1 MSRFSYTHFQGES
14 VMGGFRYGNY
24 YGNERERSYRA
35 TNFDFY
41 DPWQTDGDYQMPIV
55 RKCDI
60 VPDSLIGFNYAKSMK
75 TDKQCGIHF
84 FIDDYQFERIW
95 SNPRQTIPSLA
106 RFRCVLTPDFSL
118 YLDMPMAMK
127 IWNTYR
133 SRMVGQMMQRR
144 GLAVI
149 PTLSWAEEETFS
161 FCFDGIEPGGV
172 VAVSTVG
179 LARKKDAWAGW
190 CAGMD
195 EAMRRLN
202 PSVVLCYGTPID
214 YDFGDVPVRFY
225 KQRTFRNAQ
234 KG

>member
-1 MSRFSYTHFQGES
+1 
-14 VMGGFRYGNY
+14 MGGFRYGNY

-55 RKCDI
+55 RRSDV
-60 VPDSLIGFNYAKSMK
+60 VPERLLGFNYAKCERED
-75 TDKQCGIHF
+75 TECGIHF

-133 SRMVGQMMQRR
+133 SRMVGQIMQRR

-179 LARKKDAWAGW
+179 LARKKDAWDGW
-190 CAGMD
+190 RAGMD

-202 PSVVLCYGTPID
+202 PSVVLCYGKPIG

-225 KQRTFRNAQ
+225 KPRTFKSAK
-234 KG
+234 KGGG

>member
-1 MSRFSYTHFQGES
+1 MGEL
-14 VMGGFRYGNY
+14 RYGR
-24 YGNERERSYRA
+24 YGGERERSYRA
-35 TNFDFY
+35 TNFDYF
-41 DPWQTDGDYQMPIV
+41 DPWNAAGKYEMPIV
-55 RKCDI
+55 RRCDT
-60 VPDSLIGFNYAKSMK
+60 VPERLLGFNYAKCEK
-75 TDKQCGIHF
+75 EDTRCGIHF

-95 SNPRQTIPSLA
+95 SNPRQTIPTLS
-106 RFRCVLTPDFSL
+106 RFQCVLTPDFSL

-133 SRMVGQMMQRR
+133 SRMIGQIMQRE
-144 GLAVI
+144 GLEVI
-149 PTLSWAEEETFS
+149 PTLSWAEEATYS

-179 LARKKDAWAGW
+179 IVRKKAAWNGW

-195 EAMRRLN
+195 EAIRRLN

-225 KQRTFRNAQ
+225 KPRRFTQ